1 MLYYEP
7 IKIEY
12 TDEQL
17 LRINNF
23 LDKYNNDLEFKEVVG
38 RINEQANKTFRR
50 RNDKKN
56 KRK

>member
-1 MLYYEP
+1 MVLYEP

-12 TDEQL
+12 TNKQL
-17 LRINNF
+17 LHIKNF
-23 LDKYNNDLEFKEVVG
+23 LDKYNNDLEFKEVVD